1 MINNIKFVD
10 ELKHHGSKELNKRIM
25 EGIKVPPN
33 NLVEELKEYFVNTPR
48 EQILKDWEKTVK
60 YDNSDVTADKFIDF
74 LERRREVIESTNSE
88 IPADDF
94 VLETNELEEDEAVKL
109 VNKLLEFQEGL
120 KSYNKEFN
128 IFGDDI
134 TDYDKDYILQH
145 IVINK
150 VGVSKYL
157 EWELYNREG
166 IFLPEWFGM
175 NLKDVMIKDLHARRL
190 SAELEIE
197 TLEDKIRKID
207 REIERY
213 ENNSY

>member
-1 MINNIKFVD
+1 M
-10 ELKHHGSKELNKRIM
+10 IM
-25 EGIKVPPN
+25 ENKNVEAIHRKLHEWEKKPN
-33 NLVEELKEYFVNTPR
+33 FLEELKEYFDNTPR
-48 EQILKDWEKTVK
+48 EQILKDWEKTSV
-60 YDNSDVTADKFIDF
+60 YDSGNVTADKFINF
-74 LERRREVIESTNSE
+74 LEQRRKVIESTNSE

-197 TLEDKIRKID
+197 LLEDKIRKID

-213 ENNSY
+213 ENNSN

>member
-33 NLVEELKEYFVNTPR
+33 NLAEELKEYFVNTPR

-60 YDNSDVTADKFIDF
+60 YDSSDVTADKFIDF

-88 IPADDF
+88 IPSDNF
-94 VLETNELEEDEAVKL
+94 TFKSNELEEDETVKL

-145 IVINK
+145 IVINMVDYLK
-150 VGVSKYL
+150 FLNWRLGANEGV
-157 EWELYNREG
+157 
-166 IFLPEWFGM
+166 FLPEWFDM
-175 NLKDVMIKDLHARRL
+175 SLKEVMIKDLYARRL
-190 SAELEIE
+190 SVELEIE
-197 TLEDKIRKID
+197 LLQDKIQKID
-207 REIERY
+207 REIKRY
-213 ENNSY
+213 ENNSN

>member
-1 MINNIKFVD
+1 
-10 ELKHHGSKELNKRIM
+10 M
-25 EGIKVPPN
+25 EKKN
-33 NLVEELKEYFVNTPR
+33 NLVEELKEYFDNTPR
-48 EQILKDWEKTVK
+48 EQILKDWEKTSV
-60 YDNSDVTADKFIDF
+60 YDSGNVTADKFINF
-74 LERRREVIESTNSE
+74 LEQRRKVIESTNSE

-145 IVINK
+145 IVINR

-157 EWELYNREG
+157 EWKLYNREG
-166 IFLPEWFGM
+166 IFLPEWFDM
-175 NLKDVMIKDLHARRL
+175 SLKEVMIKDLYARKL
-190 SAELEIE
+190 SVELEIE
-197 TLEDKIRKID
+197 LLQDKIQKID
-207 REIERY
+207 REIKRY
-213 ENNSY
+213 ENNSN

>member
-1 MINNIKFVD
+1 M
-10 ELKHHGSKELNKRIM
+10 IM
-25 EGIKVPPN
+25 ENKNVEAIHRKLHEWEKNPN
-33 NLVEELKEYFVNTPR
+33 FLEELKEYFDKTSR
-48 EQILKDWEKTVK
+48 EQVLKDWEKTVD
-60 YDNSDVTADKFIDF
+60 YDSGDVVADAFINS
-74 LERRREVIESTNSE
+74 LERRRKVIESTNNV
-88 IPADDF
+88 IPADDSA
-94 VLETNELEEDEAVKL
+94 LETNELEEDETVKL
-109 VNKLLEFQEGL
+109 VNKLLEFQEGIKL
-120 KSYNKEFN
+120 YNKEFN

-145 IVINK
+145 IVINR

-157 EWELYNREG
+157 EWKLYNREG
-166 IFLPEWFGM
+166 IFLPEWFGT

-197 TLEDKIRKID
+197 ILEDKIRKID

>member
-1 MINNIKFVD
+1 MERESQD
-10 ELKHHGSKELNKRIM
+10 RTLKLKNRLGELNALVREIAKSIG
-25 EGIKVPPN
+25 ETHVETAFPTGIRDFSLITLEENGNKVNWWRYDNDYYMVTTGEIPI
-33 NLVEELKEYFVNTPR
+33 EYF
-48 EQILKDWEKTVK
+48 EKDIKE
-60 YDNSDVTADKFIDF
+60 
-74 LERRREVIESTNSE
+74 
-88 IPADDF
+88 
-94 VLETNELEEDEAVKL
+94 VKL
-109 VNKLLEFQEGL
+109 MLLKEFQEGL

-197 TLEDKIRKID
+197 ILEDKIRKID
-207 REIERY
+207 REIKRY

>member
-1 MINNIKFVD
+1 M
-10 ELKHHGSKELNKRIM
+10 ENKNVEAIHRKLH
-25 EGIKVPPN
+25 EWEKKPN
-33 NLVEELKEYFVNTPR
+33 FLEELKEYFETTSR
-48 EQILKDWEKTVK
+48 EQILKDWEKTSV
-60 YDNSDVTADKFIDF
+60 YDSGNVTADKFIDF
-74 LERRREVIESTNSE
+74 LEQRRKVIESTNSE
-88 IPADDF
+88 IPADDSA
-94 VLETNELEEDEAVKL
+94 LKTNELEEDETVKL

-120 KSYNKEFN
+120 KLYNREFN

-197 TLEDKIRKID
+197 TLEDKIQKID